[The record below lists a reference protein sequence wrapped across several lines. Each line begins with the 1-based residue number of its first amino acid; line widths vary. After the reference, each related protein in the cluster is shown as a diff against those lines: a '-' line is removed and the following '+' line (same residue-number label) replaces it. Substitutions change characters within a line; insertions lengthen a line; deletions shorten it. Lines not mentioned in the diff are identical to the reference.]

1 MFTSEHKKLRLGRK
15 VQMKNPVAAKQ
26 IVDSNIGVRA
36 KADSRTG

>member
-15 VQMKNPVAAKQ
+15 VQMKILVAAKR
-26 IVDSNIGVRA
+26 IVDANIKVRA